1 MFSNRLSILA
11 IFAALGL
18 FLGVAPARAAD
29 AGPGK
34 IAVVDVQKILTESK
48 AAKDVQKQLDTQR
61 DSFKQEMA
69 KHEQEL
75 RDMEKEIAGDQSKT
89 SAEDMAKKKQEFES
103 KVLDARKLV
112 QKRRQALEQAA
123 AGAIL
128 SIRKEIAKV
137 VADIAKKQDYA
148 LVLTRQDVVLVKEDL
163 DITGEVMKG
172 VDKNLPK
179 LSLSLGDK

>member
-1 MFSNRLSILA
+1 MLLNRLNVL
-11 IFAALGL
+11 AALAAAGL
-18 FLGVAPARAAD
+18 VLGAAPVRAAD
-29 AGPGK
+29 AGQGK

-61 DSFKQEMA
+61 DSFKQEMS

-75 RDMEKEIAGDQSKT
+75 RDMEKKIADEQSKA
-89 SAEDMAKKKQEFES
+89 SSEDLSKKKQEFEA

-112 QKRRQALEQAA
+112 QKRRQSLEQAA

-137 VADIAKKQDYA
+137 AADISKKQDYA
-148 LVLTRQDVVLVKEDL
+148 LVLTRQDVVLVKEEL
-163 DITGEVMKG
+163 DITDEVMKG

-179 LSLSLGDK
+179 LSLNVDKK